1 MEAIFL
7 SLSGGTFL
15 YIAAS
20 EIIIEEFSVSKNKYV
35 KFIVYI
41 IGCLFVALLAV
52 VEVFNEIDG

>member
-20 EIIIEEFSVSKNKYV
+20 EIIIEEFSVTKNKYV

>member
-1 MEAIFL
+1 MEAVFL